1 MGLAQMQIVPTITTI
16 AGTGTAGRAVP
27 SAIVAAFMAFA
38 YDLYVVS
45 NVDGLDDLLLNRPE
59 KHRIVPRC
67 AARAFC

>member
-45 NVDGLDDLLLNRPE
+45 NVDGLDDLL
-59 KHRIVPRC
+59 
-67 AARAFC
+67 